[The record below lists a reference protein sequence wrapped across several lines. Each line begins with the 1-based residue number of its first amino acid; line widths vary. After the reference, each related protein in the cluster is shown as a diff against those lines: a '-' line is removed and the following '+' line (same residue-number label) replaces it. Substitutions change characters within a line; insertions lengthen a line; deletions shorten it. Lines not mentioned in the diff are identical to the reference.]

1 MSKVCAVCKGVS
13 TCSAYRQSVCGF
25 SQQYHHHVLYKY
37 VVNLLWFTFGGIY
50 MFGKDKDKQKK
61 KKEKMNGKAGHSEE
75 NYNVLY
81 DNLAFP
87 EVYAIEQKQSDTE
100 ETDEEPVNYDNV
112 AIPEI
117 NVKKDKN

>member
-1 MSKVCAVCKGVS
+1 
-13 TCSAYRQSVCGF
+13 
-25 SQQYHHHVLYKY
+25 
-37 VVNLLWFTFGGIY
+37 

-87 EVYAIEQKQSDTE
+87 EVYAKEQKQSDTE
-100 ETDEEPVNYDNV
+100 KFRPLLMSGLFLSPIIIYRITAV
-112 AIPEI
+112 
-117 NVKKDKN
+117 

>member
-1 MSKVCAVCKGVS
+1 
-13 TCSAYRQSVCGF
+13 
-25 SQQYHHHVLYKY
+25 
-37 VVNLLWFTFGGIY
+37 
-50 MFGKDKDKQKK
+50 MFGTDKDKQKK
-61 KKEKMNGKAGHSEE
+61 KKEKMYGKAGHSEE

-117 NVKKDKN
+117 NVKKDKK

>member
-1 MSKVCAVCKGVS
+1 
-13 TCSAYRQSVCGF
+13 
-25 SQQYHHHVLYKY
+25 
-37 VVNLLWFTFGGIY
+37 

-100 ETDEEPVNYDNV
+100 ETDEEPVNYD
-112 AIPEI
+112 ISSEELL
-117 NVKKDKN
+117 NVKKDKK

>member
-1 MSKVCAVCKGVS
+1 
-13 TCSAYRQSVCGF
+13 
-25 SQQYHHHVLYKY
+25 
-37 VVNLLWFTFGGIY
+37 

-61 KKEKMNGKAGHSEE
+61 KKEKMNDKAGHSEE

-87 EVYAIEQKQSDTE
+87 EVYAKEQKQSDTE

-112 AIPEI
+112 ATYPIFSLSKTFYLHFCGAWVYRQSTTALNERFIFIPYNNLPHNRRMTAE
-117 NVKKDKN
+117 NKT

>member
-1 MSKVCAVCKGVS
+1 
-13 TCSAYRQSVCGF
+13 
-25 SQQYHHHVLYKY
+25 
-37 VVNLLWFTFGGIY
+37 

-61 KKEKMNGKAGHSEE
+61 KKEKKHDNAQHSEE

-87 EVYAIEQKQSDTE
+87 EVYAKEHRQCDTE
-100 ETDEEPVNYDNV
+100 ENDTEPVNYDNV

-117 NVKKDKN
+117 NVKKDKK

>member
-1 MSKVCAVCKGVS
+1 
-13 TCSAYRQSVCGF
+13 
-25 SQQYHHHVLYKY
+25 
-37 VVNLLWFTFGGIY
+37 

-61 KKEKMNGKAGHSEE
+61 KKEKTNGKAGHSEE
-75 NYNVLY
+75 NYNILY

-87 EVYAIEQKQSDTE
+87 EVYAKEQKQSDTE

-117 NVKKDKN
+117 NVKKDKKYFRPLLMSGSACRKSLFLK

>member
-1 MSKVCAVCKGVS
+1 
-13 TCSAYRQSVCGF
+13 
-25 SQQYHHHVLYKY
+25 
-37 VVNLLWFTFGGIY
+37 

-61 KKEKMNGKAGHSEE
+61 KKEKMNDKAGHSEE

-100 ETDEEPVNYDNV
+100 
-112 AIPEI
+112 
-117 NVKKDKN
+117 

>member
-1 MSKVCAVCKGVS
+1 
-13 TCSAYRQSVCGF
+13 
-25 SQQYHHHVLYKY
+25 
-37 VVNLLWFTFGGIY
+37 

-61 KKEKMNGKAGHSEE
+61 KKEKKHDNTGHSEE

-87 EVYAIEQKQSDTE
+87 EVYAKEHKQSDTE
-100 ETDEEPVNYDNV
+100 ENSEEPVNYDNV

-117 NVKKDKN
+117 NVKKDKK

>member
-1 MSKVCAVCKGVS
+1 
-13 TCSAYRQSVCGF
+13 
-25 SQQYHHHVLYKY
+25 
-37 VVNLLWFTFGGIY
+37 

-87 EVYAIEQKQSDTE
+87 EVYASK
-100 ETDEEPVNYDNV
+100 NK
-112 AIPEI
+112 AIPR
-117 NVKKDKN
+117 KQTKSR

>member
-1 MSKVCAVCKGVS
+1 
-13 TCSAYRQSVCGF
+13 
-25 SQQYHHHVLYKY
+25 
-37 VVNLLWFTFGGIY
+37 

-100 ETDEEPVNYDNV
+100 ETDVYKV
-112 AIPEI
+112 APAVLFGE
-117 NVKKDKN
+117 KA

>member
-1 MSKVCAVCKGVS
+1 
-13 TCSAYRQSVCGF
+13 
-25 SQQYHHHVLYKY
+25 
-37 VVNLLWFTFGGIY
+37 
-50 MFGKDKDKQKK
+50 MFGKDKDTGA
-61 KKEKMNGKAGHSEE
+61 KEALSFGVQELYVTAGHSEE

-87 EVYAIEQKQSDTE
+87 EVYAKEQKQSDTE
-100 ETDEEPVNYDNV
+100 KTDEEPVNYDNV